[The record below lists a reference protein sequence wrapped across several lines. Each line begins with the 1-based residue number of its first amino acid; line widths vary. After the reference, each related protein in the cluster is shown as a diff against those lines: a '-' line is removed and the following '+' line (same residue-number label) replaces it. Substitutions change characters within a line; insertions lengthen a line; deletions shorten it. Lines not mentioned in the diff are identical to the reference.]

1 MSAGEPRRGTR
12 LYPFPGG
19 MFERWDDT
27 DEDTEPGVYVE
38 FHEPRQS
45 CNDTRAFGPGEG
57 LADDETEPA

>member
-1 MSAGEPRRGTR
+1 MAAHGGEPRRGTR

-38 FHEPRQS
+38 FHQS
-45 CNDTRAFGPGEG
+45 CNDTRAFGPREG
-57 LADDETEPA
+57 GPADDETELA